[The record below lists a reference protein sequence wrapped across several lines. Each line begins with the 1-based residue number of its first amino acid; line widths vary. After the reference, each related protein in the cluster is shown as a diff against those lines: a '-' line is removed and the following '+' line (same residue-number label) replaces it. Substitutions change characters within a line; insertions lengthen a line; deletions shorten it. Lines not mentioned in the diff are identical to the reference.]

1 MNLDGYLRSMN
12 KGQGERKKNTDDIR
26 LHFIYK

>member
-12 KGQGERKKNTDDIR
+12 KGQGERKQNDIR

>member
-12 KGQGERKKNTDDIR
+12 KGQGERKKYTDNIR
-26 LHFIYK
+26 LLFVYK